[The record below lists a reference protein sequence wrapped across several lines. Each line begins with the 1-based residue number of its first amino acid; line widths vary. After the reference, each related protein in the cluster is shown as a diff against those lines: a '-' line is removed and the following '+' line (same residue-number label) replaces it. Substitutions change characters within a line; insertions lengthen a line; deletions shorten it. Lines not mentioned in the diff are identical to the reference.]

1 MSLTTICQVGF
12 LPLEHRPGEAQ
23 VYFGTAYF
31 YENGR
36 RLPSTPSPTSAR
48 PSRIASI
55 RRRQEAQHKTMTVGV
70 HVLGSLGNGH
80 S

>member
-12 LPLEHRPGEAQ
+12 LPLEHRPDE
-23 VYFGTAYF
+23 VRVDFGTADF

-36 RLPSTPSPTSAR
+36 RLPSTPSPTSAW
-48 PSRIASI
+48 PSKIAST
-55 RRRQEAQHKTMTVGV
+55 RRLQEDWRKAMTTGV
-70 HVLGSLGNGH
+70 HVLVSLGDGH